1 MALSLTVMKLPD
13 FRRLWATRTLA
24 LMAMQAQAVVVGW
37 QVYSLTHNPFMLGL
51 TGLIE
56 AVPALACALFA
67 GHIVDISKPFRIYQG
82 CLSVMAINTF
92 LLFLFAGGIVEVPQA
107 HLLYIIY
114 SGVFIS
120 GLARAFIMPSSFSL
134 LPKIVGRGE
143 ISAAAGWLS
152 AGVEVATISGPAVA
166 GLLYAYGG
174 PHRAWL
180 LPTLLLA
187 TSVALFSGMTKPIRH
202 YKSDHVREPAPKAI
216 AEGFRFILAN
226 PVLLS
231 VMALDMFAVL
241 FGGAVSML
249 PAYADQVLHVGA
261 QGLGFLRAT
270 PAVGAIAMSLFLA
283 TRPFKHIRA
292 TTLLIAVT
300 GFGISIIGFGLSTTV
315 WSAALF
321 LMLSGFSDAVS
332 VIIRTTLVQL
342 LTTDAVRGRVSS
354 VNSMFI
360 ISSNEIGAFES
371 GLMAR
376 FMGLVP
382 SVVFG
387 GCMTLVIVAITATLS
402 PKFRKTVVA
411 ATAP

>member
-1 MALSLTVMKLPD
+1 MALSFTVMKIGD
-13 FRRLWATRTLA
+13 FRRLWATRSLA

-51 TGLIE
+51 TGLVE
-56 AVPALACALFA
+56 AIPALCCALFA
-67 GHIVDISKPFRIYQG
+67 GHIVDISKPFRVYQI
-82 CLSVMAINTF
+82 CLSVLALNSF
-92 LLFLFAGGIVEVPQA
+92 LLLLFAGGLVSLPGANVV
-107 HLLYIIY
+107 LIIY
-114 SGVFIS
+114 AGVFIS

-134 LPKIVGRGE
+134 LPQIVGRGE

-152 AGVEVATISGPAVA
+152 AGVEIATISGPAIA
-166 GLLYAYGG
+166 GLIYAYGG
-174 PHRAWL
+174 VHRAWM
-180 LPTLLLA
+180 LPTTLLFI
-187 TSVALFSGMTKPIRH
+187 SVAFFSGMSKPIRH

-216 AEGFRFILAN
+216 AAGWKFILSN

-270 PAVGAIAMSLFLA
+270 PAVGAITMSLFLA
-283 TRPFKHIRA
+283 TRPFRKIKA
-292 TTLLIAVT
+292 TTLMVAVT
-300 GFGISIIGFGLSTTV
+300 GFGLSMIGFGLSTTF
-315 WSAALF
+315 WMAAMF
-321 LMLSGFSDAVS
+321 LAFSGFCDAVS
-332 VIIRTTLVQL
+332 VVIRTTLVQL

-371 GLMAR
+371 GLAAR
-376 FMGLVP
+376 CLGLVP

-387 GCMTLVIVAITATLS
+387 GVMTLVVVALTATLS
-402 PKFRKTVVA
+402 PKFRKKVVEATV
-411 ATAP
+411 P